1 VKQGEP
7 NEDDLKPRHYPE
19 VLDPDQ
25 AADYLGIGRTALFEL
40 LREGAIPH
48 RRLTPKVIRFG
59 RDALKEWIDTSGV
72 SDQAPAAAADD
83 QPAAADDDKPL
94 FTTPAAPD
102 PPARVKL
109 DETEIMSDPVPEAK
123 GRLDE
128 TEIMIKHVVR
138 PPAPSEKA
146 KMGPAEKKRQFIEL
160 ISSGIS
166 DAAALK
172 EMGSSGG
179 SRATVA
185 RWRDSDPEFEA
196 VYEQIDSHR
205 EDFDQ

>member
-1 VKQGEP
+1 MKQGEP
-7 NEDDLKPRHYPE
+7 NEGDLKPRDYPE

-59 RDALKEWIDTSGV
+59 RDALKEWIDSSGV
-72 SDQAPAAAADD
+72 VDQP
-83 QPAAADDDKPL
+83 PAAADDDKPL
-94 FTTPAAPD
+94 FTTPVAPA

-109 DETEIMSDPVPEAK
+109 DETEIMSDPVPAAK

-146 KMGPAEKKRQFIEL
+146 KMGTAEKKRQFIEL

-196 VYEQIDSHR
+196 VYEQNDPHR

>member
-1 VKQGEP
+1 MKQGEP
-7 NEDDLKPRHYPE
+7 NEDDLKTRHYPD

-59 RDALKEWIDTSGV
+59 RDALKEWIDSSGV
-72 SDQAPAAAADD
+72 LDQPPAASAAPTTPVDN
-83 QPAAADDDKPL
+83 KPL
-94 FTTPAAPD
+94 FTTSSAPD
-102 PPARVKL
+102 PPARSRL
-109 DETEIMSDPVPEAK
+109 DDTEIMSAPAPAAK

-138 PPAPSEKA
+138 PPAPAAKA
-146 KMGPAEKKRQFIEL
+146 KMGTAEKKREFIEL
-160 ISSGIS
+160 VSSGIS
-166 DAAALK
+166 DTAALK
-172 EMGSSGG
+172 QMGHRSG

-185 RWRDSDPEFEA
+185 RWRGSDPEFEA
-196 VYEQIDSHR
+196 AYEQINLQRDG
-205 EDFDQ
+205 FDE

>member
-1 VKQGEP
+1 MKQGEP
-7 NEDDLKPRHYPE
+7 NEGDLKPRYYPE

-59 RDALKEWIDTSGV
+59 RDALKEWIDSSGV
-72 SDQAPAAAADD
+72 VDQPPAAPADD
-83 QPAAADDDKPL
+83 NSL
-94 FTTPAAPD
+94 FTTPAAPALS
-102 PPARVKL
+102 ARVRL
-109 DETEIMSDPVPEAK
+109 DDTEIMSDPAPAAK

-138 PPAPSEKA
+138 PPAPSAKA
-146 KMGPAEKKRQFIEL
+146 KMGTAEKKRQFIEL
-160 ISSGIS
+160 VSSGIS

-196 VYEQIDSHR
+196 VYELINPRRDDYR
-205 EDFDQ
+205 

>member
-7 NEDDLKPRHYPE
+7 NEGDLKPRDYPE

-59 RDALKEWIDTSGV
+59 RDALKEWIDSSGV
-72 SDQAPAAAADD
+72 VEKAPAAPVDN
-83 QPAAADDDKPL
+83 KPL
-94 FTTPAAPD
+94 FTMPVASA

-109 DETEIMSDPVPEAK
+109 DDTEIMSDPVPAAK
-123 GRLDE
+123 SRLDE

-146 KMGPAEKKRQFIEL
+146 KMGTAEKKRQFIEL
-160 ISSGIS
+160 ISNGIS
-166 DAAALK
+166 DVSALK
-172 EMGSSGG
+172 QMGSSGG
-179 SRATVA
+179 SSATVA

-196 VYEQIDSHR
+196 VYEQINPRRD
-205 EDFDQ
+205 DFDE

>member
-1 VKQGEP
+1 MKQAEP
-7 NEDDLKPRHYPE
+7 NESDLKPRYYPD

-40 LREGAIPH
+40 LKEGAIPH

-59 RDALKEWIDTSGV
+59 RDALKEWIDSSGV
-72 SDQAPAAAADD
+72 VDLPPAAPA
-83 QPAAADDDKPL
+83 DDKPL
-94 FTTPAAPD
+94 FTTSAAPV
-102 PPARVKL
+102 PSARGRL
-109 DETEIMSDPVPEAK
+109 DDTEIMLDPAPAAM

-138 PPAPSEKA
+138 PPAPSAKA
-146 KMGPAEKKRQFIEL
+146 KMGTAEKKREFIEL
-160 ISSGIS
+160 VSTGIS

-172 EMGSSGG
+172 QMGSSGG

-185 RWRDSDPEFEA
+185 RWRDSDPEFESA
-196 VYEQIDSHR
+196 YEQINPQRDN
-205 EDFDQ
+205 FDG